1 MADAVVVA
9 RGVTRRFHAGGRVVE
24 AVRQADLDVA
34 EGELVVLL
42 GRSGAGKSTLL
53 SLLGGLDRPDEGAIR
68 VSGHDVPAL
77 RGGDLD
83 RYLQRTV
90 GWVFQ
95 TSGLLPLL
103 TAAENV
109 SISLRVTGESE
120 TRALAAARQA
130 LDAVGLGERANH
142 RGNELSGGEQQ
153 RVALARALI
162 KAPAL
167 LLADEPT
174 AQLDTETART
184 INALLREAAD
194 SGTSIVFATHDETT
208 AEYAD
213 RVIRMEDGVLS
224 PHPEAAPAGH
234 NI

>member
-1 MADAVVVA
+1 MADVVTA
-9 RGVTRRFHAGGRVVE
+9 RGVARRFRVGEGVVE
-24 AVRQADLDVA
+24 AVRDVDLDVA

-53 SLLGGLDRPDEGAIR
+53 NLVGGLDRPDSGTVR
-68 VSGHDVPAL
+68 VAGLDVPGL
-77 RGGDLD
+77 RGAD
-83 RYLQRTV
+83 RERFLQRTV

-95 TSGLLPLL
+95 SAGLLPLL

-109 SISLRVTGESE
+109 ALTLRVLGQDEGESLE
-120 TRALAAARQA
+120 GAERALAA
-130 LDAVGLGERANH
+130 VGLRERSNH

-184 INALLREAAD
+184 IAALLREAAD
-194 SGTSIVFATHDETT
+194 SGTAILFATHDESA
-208 AEYAD
+208 AEVAD
-213 RVIRMEDGVLS
+213 RVVRIEDGRV
-224 PHPEAAPAGH
+224 
-234 NI
+234 

>member
-1 MADAVVVA
+1 MTGEVVA
-9 RGVTRRFHAGGRVVE
+9 ARGLNKRFRSVQ
-24 AVRQADLDVA
+24 AVRDADLEVR

-53 SLLGGLDRPDEGAIR
+53 SLIGGLDRPD
-68 VSGHDVPAL
+68 SGTVTVAGQDVPAL
-77 RGGDLD
+77 RGPDLD
-83 RYLQRTV
+83 RYLQKTV

-109 SISLRVTGESE
+109 SLALRVGGAAEPAAMKA
-120 TRALAAARQA
+120 ALTA
-130 LDAVGLGERANH
+130 LDSVGLSARAQH

-162 KAPAL
+162 KAPHL

-174 AQLDTETART
+174 AQLDTETARSIMT
-184 INALLREAAD
+184 LLREAAD
-194 SGTSIVFATHDETT
+194 SGTAILFATHDETAT
-208 AEYAD
+208 EVAD
-213 RVIRMEDGVLS
+213 RVVRMEDGVLAV
-224 PHPEAAPAGH
+224 AAGSR
-234 NI
+234 

>member
-1 MADAVVVA
+1 MTEPVALA
-9 RGVTRRFHAGGRVVE
+9 RGVVRRFHTGGRAVE
-24 AVRQADLDVA
+24 AVRGADLDIQD
-34 EGELVVLL
+34 GELVVLL

-53 SLLGGLDRPDEGAIR
+53 SLIGGLDRPDEGSIR
-68 VSGHDVPAL
+68 VAGLDVPAL
-77 RGGDLD
+77 RGADLD

-109 SISLRVTGESE
+109 SISLRVTGEPEVQAMAS
-120 TRALAAARQA
+120 ARQA
-130 LDAVGLGERANH
+130 LEAVGLGDRVDH

-194 SGTSIVFATHDETT
+194 SGTAILFATHDEST

-213 RVIRMEDGVLS
+213 RVIRMEDGVLF
-224 PHPEAAPAGH
+224 PDTGPAKEPD
-234 NI
+234 

>member
-1 MADAVVVA
+1 MPDVVTV
-9 RGVTRRFHAGGRVVE
+9 RGVSRRFEVGSEVLE
-24 AVRQADLDVA
+24 AVRGADLDVR

-53 SLLGGLDRPDEGAIR
+53 NIVGGLDRPDEGTVR
-68 VSGHDVPAL
+68 VAGFDVPSL
-77 RGGDLD
+77 RGAE
-83 RYLQRTV
+83 RERFLQRTV

-103 TAAENV
+103 SAAENV
-109 SISLRVTGESE
+109 ALAMRVLGEDEAPALEAARISLE
-120 TRALAAARQA
+120 
-130 LDAVGLGERANH
+130 AVGLGARRDH

-174 AQLDTETART
+174 AQLDTETAHA
-184 INALLREAAD
+184 INLLLRDAAD
-194 SGTSIVFATHDETT
+194 SGASVLLATHDES
-208 AEYAD
+208 AVEVAD
-213 RVIRMEDGVLS
+213 RVIRIADGRLLS
-224 PHPEAAPAGH
+224 VEPQPL
-234 NI
+234 